1 MTLHKLSTPYS
12 LITDIDDLVITLVDI
27 LNVKTCNIKPT
38 DDHIYLADIYSRHSM
53 YIASSDIRAPTDVWI
68 SPDRFYEL
76 ILDILSGMSAKEA
89 YEKQGY
95 TF

>member
-1 MTLHKLSTPYS
+1 MTLHKLATPYS
-12 LITDIDDLVITLVDI
+12 LITDIDDLVITLVEI
-27 LNVKTCNIKPT
+27 LNVETCNIKPT
-38 DDHIYLADIYSRHSM
+38 YDHIYLANIYDRHSM
-53 YIASSDIRAPTDVWI
+53 YIASSAIRAPTDVWT

-76 ILDILSGMSAKEA
+76 ILDILSGMPVIEA